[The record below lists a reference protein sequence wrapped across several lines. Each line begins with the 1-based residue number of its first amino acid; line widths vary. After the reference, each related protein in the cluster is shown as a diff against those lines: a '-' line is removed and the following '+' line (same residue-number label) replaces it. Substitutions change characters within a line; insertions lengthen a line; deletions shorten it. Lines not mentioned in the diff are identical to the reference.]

1 MSFNLARAA
10 DSLEPPYTRAARQ
23 VIGQAFCAN
32 WETIS
37 GFWRGKFGVY
47 GAWPA
52 YIQAFREC
60 GVDFG
65 KGTSGSPDAGIDF
78 VVDGEFSGGQ
88 CPVVYRVFYSYD
100 FANNGPFTGSSNL
113 QGPILGSIFNPATGN
128 GSEPDGFGR
137 GGVRHGD
144 PSQET
149 YLVSGQLSNYLTSFS
164 VTSVQRLDGLPD
176 DCGDLGGDNPAFP
189 APVPVPPPP
198 PGDPDGDPVLIPA
211 PGPVSVQVVFEGDE
225 YNFAVDMGDI
235 TVNDDGDL
243 QVDIDDR
250 QWLVTPDLEVVGPD
264 DLLKDLADDL
274 LSDVDLQVLAL
285 QAQVEALR
293 AQLQCVIADA
303 CAFEQYA
310 YPVAQCDGT
319 EVVLQPGGVGNN
331 KVVDVV
337 IDTLLAVN
345 ENILYV
351 CAQNQDQYELGER
364 TIIYQS
370 TVEENEEAGFA
381 SPADPDILFVDIEF
395 TRIAS
400 PNKIYKL
407 GPNGERQGRFGH
419 FFQGAIVGNERIW
432 SEPVDLWF
440 EKNRVAIKKPVIG
453 TLYLRVSSHVGN
465 EFTVYDSGVRLLNP
479 FDTLI

>member
-10 DSLEPPYTRAARQ
+10 DSFEPPYTRAARQ

-37 GFWRGKFGVY
+37 GFWRGRFGVY

-65 KGTSGSPDAGIDF
+65 RGTSGEPGAGIDF
-78 VVDGEFSGGQ
+78 RQEPPFTGGQ
-88 CPVVYRVFYSYD
+88 CSGTRYRVEIFFRISDGQQGSPGATVYGPVKGLRLGPAPGNPSFLGLFLDAYD
-100 FANNGPFTGSSNL
+100 VDGNADSAYFGFAP
-113 QGPILGSIFNPATGN
+113 
-128 GSEPDGFGR
+128 
-137 GGVRHGD
+137 
-144 PSQET
+144 
-149 YLVSGQLSNYLTSFS
+149 SGQTWEEYRITSI
-164 VTSVQRLDGLPD
+164 VPLDGPD
-176 DCGDLGGDNPAFP
+176 DCGDPDAPDNPDFP
-189 APVPVPPPP
+189 PVVPTPDPPPEN
-198 PGDPDGDPVLIPA
+198 PDGDPILIPS
-211 PGPVSVQVVFEGDE
+211 PGPVDVSVEFDGDTYE
-225 YNFAVDMGDI
+225 FSVSVGDI
-235 TVNDDGDL
+235 TVNDEGDL

-250 QWLVTPDLEVVGPD
+250 QWLVTPDLDIVGPD

-274 LSDVDLQVLAL
+274 LKDVDLQVLAL

-310 YPVAQCDGT
+310 YPVDMCDGT
-319 EVVLQPGGVGNN
+319 EVILQPGGVGNN

-337 IDTLLAVN
+337 IDTLLALN
-345 ENILYV
+345 DNILYV
-351 CAQNQDQYELGER
+351 CSQNDERYTVEDREL
-364 TIIYQS
+364 IYQS
-370 TVEENEEAGFA
+370 VVAENQEAGFA

-395 TRIAS
+395 TKIAS
-400 PNKIYKL
+400 PNKVYKL
-407 GPNGERQGRFGH
+407 GPDGERQGRFGH

-465 EFTVYDSGVRLLNP
+465 EFAVYDSGVRLL
-479 FDTLI
+479 